1 MALALRHV
9 LAVVAESPR
18 RGLTATHCARIV
30 NLADEFIV
38 NLVDNLL
45 WHGTGAPTPASGSL
59 AAERP

>member
-1 MALALRHV
+1 VALALRHV

-18 RGLTATHCARIV
+18 RGLTARIV

>member
-1 MALALRHV
+1 
-9 LAVVAESPR
+9 VVAESPR
-18 RGLTATHCARIV
+18 RDLTATHCARIV